1 MKNLFIL
8 IIIIGLGY
16 FAYQA
21 FNKSTTNTKTQEIE
35 NSIQEDGL
43 DDLRKDIPKS
53 QQGAITD
60 LNNKIKD
67 TLSKTRNTVEKVEER
82 YIEL

>member
-8 IIIIGLGY
+8 IIIIGIGY

-21 FNKSTTNTKTQEIE
+21 FNKSVTNTENQEIE
-35 NSIQEDGL
+35 NSIQHDGL
-43 DDLRKDIPKS
+43 NDLRKDIPKS

-67 TLSKTRNTVEKVEER
+67 TLSNTRNTVEKVENR